1 MLFGVGCTPDG
12 GETAGDEA
20 MAEIAVNPTS
30 FATTLEGGEQVIT
43 VTSNATWTVSCD
55 QADVTV
61 EPLTGNGNGQVTIT
75 VPAAAAREF
84 KVVFDAQ
91 KQTTIPALGTSTTTT
106 AKAEVTV
113 SQNEGGVN
121 QSNFLYY
128 EDCGEDVEKNEEG
141 YWPYIDKF
149 EGWNP
154 QGDAAANV
162 TYKGGNASVR
172 DSGPNYDPTAD
183 AVGISGAPYVFLN
196 KKDGSVCTFVIEGIT
211 VAPSTQ
217 YMFLFN
223 ASAQVTY
230 DSSAK
235 LPSFAA
241 ITKEVVTL
249 EFGYDGVNWDTVD
262 FTSAPNGGN
271 GWYAVTSE
279 FKTGAEASRLFVRYK
294 YSVPNPENNNAGF
307 RIDDF
312 KLVEGGS
319 GAEITPDV
327 PEIPT
332 EAMTLPYSET
342 FKKDQGYFVIENV
355 VLPQELA
362 YVWTFDEA
370 YGMKGTAFVTNK
382 YAAESWLLSP
392 MINLSGATTP
402 VLTFSHCVNKMD
414 GAAPADYFT
423 VNVRAEGVTD
433 WTPLTIP
440 THGTGSSWDFVESG
454 YIDLTAYVGK
464 NVQIGFKYT
473 STTAV
478 AGTWE
483 IKNFKVAEKP
493 AEVVVPEGTNASIT
507 FSEKGYANAEELEGK
522 TISIDDNVSCQ
533 FFKNS
538 GSTSPKYYTTGNAA
552 RLYGN
557 NTLVIN
563 STKTIKYVKFT
574 FSAGQSEAN
583 LTSDGYNADSRVWM
597 GESKS
602 ITFTQSGSTGHTRI
616 QKIELVYA
624 E

>member
-1 MLFGVGCTPDG
+1 MY
-12 GETAGDEA
+12 
-20 MAEIAVNPTS
+20 EI
-30 FATTLEGGEQVIT
+30 
-43 VTSNATWTVSCD
+43 W
-55 QADVTV
+55 
-61 EPLTGNGNGQVTIT
+61 
-75 VPAAAAREF
+75 
-84 KVVFDAQ
+84 
-91 KQTTIPALGTSTTTT
+91 
-106 AKAEVTV
+106 
-113 SQNEGGVN
+113 NE
-121 QSNFLYY
+121 
-128 EDCGEDVEKNEEG
+128 
-141 YWPYIDKF
+141 
-149 EGWNP
+149 
-154 QGDAAANV
+154 
-162 TYKGGNASVR
+162 
-172 DSGPNYDPTAD
+172 
-183 AVGISGAPYVFLN
+183 
-196 KKDGSVCTFVIEGIT
+196 
-211 VAPSTQ
+211 
-217 YMFLFN
+217 
-223 ASAQVTY
+223 
-230 DSSAK
+230 
-235 LPSFAA
+235 
-241 ITKEVVTL
+241 
-249 EFGYDGVNWDTVD
+249 
-262 FTSAPNGGN
+262 PNGGN

-279 FKTGAEASRLFVRYK
+279 FKTGAEANRLFVRYK

-319 GAEITPDV
+319 GVEITPDV

-355 VLPQELA
+355 VLPQELT

-402 VLTFSHCVNKMD
+402 VLTFSHCVNKME
-414 GAAPADYFT
+414 GAAPADFFT
-423 VNVRAEGVTD
+423 VNVRAEGATD

-440 THGTGSSWDFVESG
+440 THGTGSTWDFVESG

-464 NVQIGFKYT
+464 NVQIGFRYT

-552 RLYGN
+552 RLYGY
-557 NTLVIN
+557 NTLVI
-563 STKTIKYVKFT
+563 SSEKTIKYIKLTVN
-574 FSAGQSEAN
+574 SGQAEDHLKA
-583 LTSDGYNADSRVWM
+583 DGYDAGSRVWT
-597 GESKS
+597 GESNT
-602 ITFTQSGSTGHTRI
+602 ITFTQDGSTGYTRI